1 MHDLTFYF
9 SSSAGMR
16 TYIMPQRGCYTGDL
30 DPVDQH
36 EVGTGRTSIKKKI
49 KLIFLTICA

>member
-36 EVGTGRTSIKKKI
+36 QVGTGRTSIKKKI